1 MALAAKACIFVPCKQ
16 YGINMDLA
24 YRKYGEGQPLL
35 ILHGLFGQ
43 SDNWNTLA
51 KRFGEN
57 GFAVYAIDQRNH
69 GLSPHSEVW
78 NYDVMAD
85 DVKEFIDTH
94 YLQSPILLGHSL
106 GGKTA
111 MFFALKYDGILDKL
125 IVADMSPR
133 RYEPHHEV
141 VLDALQAVDFTKIN
155 TRREAEAV
163 LNQYISDFGTKQFL
177 LKNIYWEDAAGQHM
191 NWRFNL
197 PVIIKNYT
205 EILAEV
211 PQKIS
216 TVNTLFIRGDRS
228 DYITDEDIYEI
239 ETRFPNYKLHTISNS
254 GHWVHAEQPGSF
266 YQAVSSFITA

>member
-1 MALAAKACIFVPCKQ
+1 MQ
-16 YGINMDLA
+16 LA

-57 GFAVYAIDQRNH
+57 GFEVYTIDQRNH
-69 GLSPHSEVW
+69 GLSPHSDVW

-85 DVKEFIDTH
+85 DVKDFIDAH
-94 YLQSPILLGHSL
+94 NLQSPILLGHSM

-133 RYEPHHEV
+133 GYEPKHDI
-141 VLDALQAVDFTKIN
+141 VLDALNAVDFSTIN
-155 TRREAEAV
+155 TRKEAEAV
-163 LNQYISDFGTKQFL
+163 LSEYISDFGTKQFL
-177 LKNIYWEDAAGQHM
+177 LKNIYWEDSSIGSLTSAANKM

-197 PVIIKNYT
+197 PVIT
-205 EILAEV
+205 ENINEMTIPAPLNCS
-211 PQKIS
+211 K
-216 TVNTLFIRGDRS
+216 VNTLFLSGERS
-228 DYITDEDIYEI
+228 DYMNEAIDIPEI
-239 ETRFPNYKLHTISNS
+239 KERFPNYKLQTIANA
-254 GHWVHAEQPGSF
+254 GHWLHAEQPEAF
-266 YQAVSSFITA
+266 YQAVMGFIK